1 MTETRNPG
9 KRVRSTAI
17 LIFIVLMLVP
27 VITGGA
33 VDKQPPRNPN
43 YSLIY
48 KHVSRY
54 NPVNAPRIAYHLS
67 RAQRP
72 ILMAAIA
79 KVESRYDIN
88 ARGSSGEITI
98 FQLLKPPRDLHPHDI
113 KRALSLA
120 ERHINEDERDTKSLE
135 KAIRLYNG
143 RLTNPKTKLY
153 LERVKQAMSDILAE
167 PLDDQS

>member
-1 MTETRNPG
+1 MTKNEHSRTR
-9 KRVRSTAI
+9 I
-17 LIFIVLMLVP
+17 LSIALLTFILPMLFPMV
-27 VITGGA
+27 TGGA
-33 VDKQPPRNPN
+33 IHKQPRDPN

-48 KHVSRY
+48 RHVSRY
-54 NPVNAPRIAYHLS
+54 NPKNAPRIAYHLS
-67 RAQRP
+67 KAQRP

-98 FQLLKPPRDLHPHDI
+98 FQLLKPPRDLKPHDI

-120 ERHINEDERDTKSLE
+120 EKHINEDERDTKSLE

-143 RLTNPKTKLY
+143 SLKNPKTKLY

-167 PLDDQS
+167 PLDEQS